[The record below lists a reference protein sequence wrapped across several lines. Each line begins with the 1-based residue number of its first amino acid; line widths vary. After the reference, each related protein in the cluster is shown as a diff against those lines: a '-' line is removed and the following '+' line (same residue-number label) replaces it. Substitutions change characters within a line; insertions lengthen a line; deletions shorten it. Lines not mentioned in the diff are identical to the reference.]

1 MGLLSEKQPLIEIQ
15 NLHVSFPLESGVVNA
30 VHDVS
35 FSIPRSHT
43 VGLVGESGC
52 GKSMTGLSLLQ
63 LVPPPGRIQ
72 NGRILFYD
80 YDANE
85 TNRSTADQPTASP
98 RLPVPPSLRLS
109 LARREADQG
118 RRAPP
123 TVADPVDIAA
133 MAPRGDAIRSIR
145 GGQIAMIFQEP
156 MSSLNPVYTI
166 GQQISESVRVQGGV
180 SAKDARNHAVEMLVK
195 VGIPDPQQRANE
207 YPHQL
212 SGGMR
217 QRAMI
222 AIALARGPLLLIADE
237 PTTALDVTVQAQ
249 ILDLMRSL
257 QQEMGMA
264 ILLISHDLGVIAD
277 LADEVVVMYAGKVVE
292 QGSAEAVFYNPQHP
306 YTRGLLRAAP
316 VLGQP
321 SQERLYSIPGS
332 VPNPLAMPRG
342 CAFRPRCP
350 ERFAKCL
357 EPPVLIDV
365 SVGHTARCWAREAV
379 HSG

>member
-1 MGLLSEKQPLIEIQ
+1 MAQPTPLIEIR
-15 NLHVSFPLESGVVNA
+15 NLHIQFPLEYGIVNA

-35 FSIPRSHT
+35 FSIPAGRT

-63 LVPPPGRIQ
+63 LTPPPGKVHAGQ
-72 NGRILFYD
+72 ILYHP
-80 YDANE
+80 ANTTGE
-85 TNRSTADQPTASP
+85 
-98 RLPVPPSLRLS
+98 
-109 LARREADQG
+109 
-118 RRAPP
+118 
-123 TVADPVDIAA
+123 PVDIAA
-133 MAPRGDAIRSIR
+133 LDRVGERIRRIR
-145 GGQIAMIFQEP
+145 GKEIAMIFQEP

-166 GQQISESVRVQGGV
+166 GNQI
-180 SAKDARNHAVEMLVK
+180 VEMIITHETVTRKEAKQRAIEMLRK
-195 VGIPDPQQRANE
+195 VGIPDAAQRADE

-222 AIALARGPLLLIADE
+222 AMALACSPRLLIADE

-277 LADEVVVMYAGKVVE
+277 LAEQVVVMYAGKVVE
-292 QGSAEAVFYNPQHP
+292 QGTAEDLFYNPQHP

-321 SQERLYSIPGS
+321 GTERLYSIPGT
-332 VPNPLAMPRG
+332 VPAPLAMPKG
-342 CAFRPRCP
+342 CAFRPRCE
-350 ERFAKCL
+350 ERFEKCL
-357 EPPVLIDV
+357 VQPELKPVGTSAQHL
-365 SVGHTARCWAREAV
+365 ARCWAREEAA
-379 HSG
+379 HGG

>member
-1 MGLLSEKQPLIEIQ
+1 
-15 NLHVSFPLESGVVNA
+15 
-30 VHDVS
+30 
-35 FSIPRSHT
+35 
-43 VGLVGESGC
+43 
-52 GKSMTGLSLLQ
+52 
-63 LVPPPGRIQ
+63 
-72 NGRILFYD
+72 
-80 YDANE
+80 
-85 TNRSTADQPTASP
+85 
-98 RLPVPPSLRLS
+98 
-109 LARREADQG
+109 
-118 RRAPP
+118 
-123 TVADPVDIAA
+123 
-133 MAPRGDAIRSIR
+133 
-145 GGQIAMIFQEP
+145 

-166 GQQISESVRVQGGV
+166 GEQIAESVRVPGDV
-180 SAKDARNHAVEMLVK
+180 SAAEARNRAVEMLQK
-195 VGIPDPQQRANE
+195 VGIPDPTQRANE

-222 AIALARGPLLLIADE
+222 AIALARGPRLLIADE

-257 QQEMGMA
+257 QEEMGMA

-292 QGSAEAVFYNPQHP
+292 QGSAEAVFYSPQHP

-321 SQERLYSIPGS
+321 SQEQLYSIPGS

-350 ERFAKCL
+350 ERFAKCV
-357 EPPVLIDV
+357 EPPALIEV
-365 SVGHTARCWAREAV
+365 TAGHSARCWAREAMHV
-379 HSG
+379 G

>member
-1 MGLLSEKQPLIEIQ
+1 MVVAPEMLPLIKIE
-15 NLHVSFPLESGVVNA
+15 NLHVSFPLENGVVNA
-30 VHDVS
+30 VQDVS

-72 NGRILFYD
+72 SGRILFH
-80 YDANE
+80 APA
-85 TNRSTADQPTASP
+85 SVPVPSSPPLSLSQSP
-98 RLPVPPSLRLS
+98 RLPL
-109 LARREADQG
+109 
-118 RRAPP
+118 
-123 TVADPVDIAA
+123 DIAT
-133 MAPRGDAIRSIR
+133 MSPRGDAIRELR

-156 MSSLNPVYTI
+156 TSSLNPVYTI
-166 GQQISESVRVQGGV
+166 GEQIAESVRLEGDIT
-180 SAKDARNHAVEMLVK
+180 AKEARNRAVEMLRR
-195 VGIPDPQQRANE
+195 VGIPDPHHRANE

-222 AIALARGPLLLIADE
+222 AIALARNPLLLIADE

-249 ILDLMRSL
+249 ILDLMRDL

-292 QGSAEAVFYNPQHP
+292 QGSADAVFYEPQHP

-321 SQERLYSIPGS
+321 TQERLYSIPGS

-350 ERFAKCL
+350 ERLPQCL
-357 EPPVLIDV
+357 EPPALLEV
-365 SVGHTARCWAREAV
+365 SAMHKARCWAREAR
-379 HSG
+379 HGE

>member
-1 MGLLSEKQPLIEIQ
+1 MPSDKLPLIEIQ
-15 NLHVSFPLESGVVNA
+15 NLHISFPLEEGVINA

-35 FSIPRSHT
+35 FSIPRAGA

-72 NGRILFYD
+72 AGHILYHRD
-80 YDANE
+80 EGKGGAAE
-85 TNRSTADQPTASP
+85 
-98 RLPVPPSLRLS
+98 V
-109 LARREADQG
+109 
-118 RRAPP
+118 
-123 TVADPVDIAA
+123 VDIAA
-133 MAPRGDAIRSIR
+133 LPPKGDAIRSIR
-145 GGQIAMIFQEP
+145 GAEIAMIFQEP

-166 GQQISESVRVQGGV
+166 GQQIGEMVRLHEEAG
-180 SAKDARNHAVEMLVK
+180 AKEARNRAIEMLQK
-195 VGIPDPQQRANE
+195 VGIPDPRQRVDE

-222 AIALARGPLLLIADE
+222 AMALVCSPRLLIADE

-249 ILDLMRSL
+249 ILDLMRGL
-257 QQEMGMA
+257 QEEMSMA
-264 ILLISHDLGVIAD
+264 ILIVSHDLGVVAD
-277 LADEVVVMYAGKVVE
+277 LAEEVVVMYAGKVVE
-292 QGSAEAVFYNPQHP
+292 RGTADQVFYEPQHP

-321 SQERLYSIPGS
+321 SQERLYSIPGT

-342 CAFRPRCP
+342 CAFRPRCT
-350 ERFAKCL
+350 ERFAACI
-357 EPPVLIDV
+357 EPPTLTE
-365 SVGHTARCWAREAV
+365 SSPGHLARCWAREAERN
-379 HSG
+379 G